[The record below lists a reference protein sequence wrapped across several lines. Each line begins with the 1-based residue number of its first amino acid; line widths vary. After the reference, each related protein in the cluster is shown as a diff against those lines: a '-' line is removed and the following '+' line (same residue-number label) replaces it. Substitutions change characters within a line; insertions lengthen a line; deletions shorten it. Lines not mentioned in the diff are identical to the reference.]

1 MCKMLADRG
10 CFVSSAQIG
19 GRLAIRIAIGNYQ
32 TEWSDVEECWRLI
45 QRFTPCFDNP
55 VAVEGV
61 REGDAIQ

>member
-45 QRFTPCFDNP
+45 QSCTIR
-55 VAVEGV
+55 
-61 REGDAIQ
+61 